1 METAIDWVVSNWLAI
16 FVIGWWIVSIV
27 DEPDTCVD
35 KLKWYVLDLE
45 DRISDLEN
53 KQ

>member
-16 FVIGWWIVSIV
+16 FVIGWWIISRL
-27 DEPDTCVD
+27 EQPDTCVD
-35 KLKWYVLDLE
+35 KLRGYVLDLE